1 MWSNGNLVLTGK
13 EQQKKQAKLSTAA
26 HISTA
31 GMSMVPFQPAP
42 SPRLN
47 PSPSFPPSFPPSVP
61 PSLPSSLLPP
71 TRPTFSSS
79 PPPLQPDKTRKH
91 GSMCPERKTC
101 SLGST
106 SVDWSDCGAGYY
118 CPAGTPSGTSYPCP
132 SGSYSNRTDLAAAS
146 ECYPCPLGFWCGGS
160 GSDEPDGPCQAG
172 YYCPLSTGS
181 ATDYPCP
188 AGTFSNSTSLYR
200 ESQCLDC
207 SPG

>member
-1 MWSNGNLVLTGK
+1 MRQREEK
-13 EQQKKQAKLSTAA
+13 EQQSRSQLLPTYTLQVRLWPRTNPHPSQGSTPLP
-26 HISTA
+26 H
-31 GMSMVPFQPAP
+31 
-42 SPRLN
+42 
-47 PSPSFPPSFPPSVP
+47 PPSNPTN
-61 PSLPSSLLPP
+61 LLL
-71 TRPTFSSS
+71 SS
-79 PPPLQPDKTRKH
+79 PPPLPPDETRKH
-91 GSMCPERKTC
+91 GSMCPERKNC
-101 SLGST
+101 PLGSS

-160 GSDEPDGPCQAG
+160 GSKEPDGPCQAG

-200 ESQCLDC
+200 ESQCEDC
-207 SPG
+207 PPG